1 MSSEKTEK
9 EATLPTPLAAE
20 LIDLL
25 PIAEKEEEF
34 DTIVKSLRLSQA
46 LTGKIFA
53 EQRAQQELAPR
64 HHNHLEAEE
73 ENELAT
79 EALILRH
86 QFTELVCNSLAFRQA
101 AISVISNIYLFANRR
116 IFFQAEAN
124 TEIERQQ
131 ALLMVTTARPHI
143 PLAKSFQH
151 HILARIWNRI
161 CATHTPEYP
170 KKDFQALTAIITK
183 LNAIRNIYITLSM
196 GFIYKMA
203 HKAPPLYMQGI
214 ASEDAV
220 QIASFG
226 VARAAYRYHPSIGVR
241 FSTFSAKWIQ
251 KEIQRQALQGRLI
264 RISPYTVGRSKG
276 QSVENAA
283 LQPPL
288 LLADDDRE
296 AADNYNKNI
305 EEQYDKKET
314 LKIIEKFL
322 ATRLNAKSADILRR
336 RYGLA
341 PYCGKSQSVITIA
354 EHYQVSRGS
363 IYQLEQSSMRKLRS
377 HLANLN
383 KREPA
388 DKPEKV

>member
-1 MSSEKTEK
+1 MPNKKREK
-9 EATLPTPLAAE
+9 EATPPIPPASELA
-20 LIDLL
+20 DLL
-25 PIAEKEEEF
+25 PIPEKEEEF

-46 LTGKIFA
+46 LTSKIFA
-53 EQRAQQELAPR
+53 EQQAQRVLAPR

-86 QFTELVCNSLAFRQA
+86 QFTELVCNSPSFRQA
-101 AISVISNIYLFANRR
+101 AISIISNIYLFANRR
-116 IFFQAEAN
+116 IFFQAEEN
-124 TEIERQQ
+124 TEMERQQ
-131 ALLMVTTARPHI
+131 ALLMLTTAQPHI
-143 PLAKSFQH
+143 PVAKSFQH

-161 CATHTPEYP
+161 CATHTPECP
-170 KKDFQALTAIITK
+170 KKDFQALTAIISK
-183 LNAIRNIYITLSM
+183 LNTIRNIYITLSLD
-196 GFIYKMA
+196 FIYTMA

-226 VARAAYRYHPSIGVR
+226 VARAAYRYHPSVGVR

-264 RISPYTVGRSKG
+264 RISPYTVGQGSRH
-276 QSVENAA
+276 SVENAA

-288 LLADDDRE
+288 LFADDDRV
-296 AADNYNKNI
+296 AAKNCNKNI
-305 EEQYDKKET
+305 EEQYDKKEA
-314 LKIIEKFL
+314 LRIIEKFL

-354 EHYQVSRGS
+354 RHYQVSRGS
-363 IYQLEQSSMRKLRS
+363 IYQLEQSSMKKLRGHFATIS
-377 HLANLN
+377 QQ
-383 KREPA
+383 KP
-388 DKPEKV
+388 DKQKKT